1 MVIRRIR
8 KHVATHNWFAVGIDF
23 LIVVAGIVIGTQ
35 VNNWNQG
42 RIERNQGKEY
52 RERLI
57 ADIRSNE
64 IEMLDR
70 RAYFVTVRKHAESA
84 LAALDRPAMES
95 GAAFVVDAYQAS
107 QIVPRT
113 PKRFTY
119 EELVSTGRFGQ
130 VGDAKLRDQIAH
142 YYVRL
147 DTVDATMLFV
157 PPYREH
163 IRSLMPNA
171 AQQAVRAQCAEAVH
185 YISDGQPLAH
195 LPENCSIKL
204 DPADVADAVASVRA
218 SSEIP
223 AELTRLMADLDVKI
237 WLVDSLLVHARQ
249 VREIIKKKKKP
260 TSA

>member
-8 KHVATHNWFAVGIDF
+8 EHVATHNWFAVAIDF

-35 VNNWNQG
+35 VNNWNQA
-42 RIERNQGKEY
+42 RNERAQGEEY
-52 RERLI
+52 RARLV
-57 ADIRSNE
+57 ADLRSNE
-64 IEMLDR
+64 IELLDR

-84 LAALDRPAMES
+84 LAAIERPGGEN

-119 EELVSTGRFGQ
+119 DELVSAGRFGQ
-130 VGDAKLRDQIAH
+130 VGDARLRDQIAH

-147 DTVDATMLFV
+147 DTVGATFLFV

-171 AQQAVRAQCAEAVH
+171 AQQAVRAQCAETTR
-185 YISDGQPLAH
+185 YIEDGQPLAN
-195 LPENCSIKL
+195 LPENCTIKL
-204 DPADVADAVASVRA
+204 DPAIVANAVATVKA
-218 SSEIP
+218 SPEIP
-223 AELTRLMADLDVKI
+223 AELTRLIADLDIKI
-237 WLVDSLLVHARQ
+237 WLLDALLVHARQ
-249 VREIIKKKKKP
+249 LRENIKEK
-260 TSA
+260 